1 MNRLKMF
8 LAKRFFKELL
18 PKTTDASG
26 NSGGSTGRE
35 LSSEVVKFVT
45 YKENND
51 TEFEDPDFDMA
62 DIQTAYNA
70 DSYVRQGVDKYVDQI
85 FKEGYQFYGLDANT
99 VEYINL
105 RLAYIAE
112 ATSNPTSQFLTDIA
126 DDIVK
131 YGNCM
136 IVKSRSN
143 DPNAFPQGQAL
154 TGLYGKDPVAG
165 YFCANPVSMKCQR
178 DDYGV
183 IQKWQQDNDK
193 GTQEFDPH
201 DVCHFYYKREKGKAY
216 GTSFLIPVL
225 DDIQA
230 LRQAEENVLKMMY
243 RNIYPFFHVAVG
255 TEDAPG
261 TSKEVDQMKEAID
274 GMDVEGGLVTTERVV
289 IKPVAADKVINADPY
304 LRYMESRVFTGFG
317 IPEIMWG
324 RGSTANRSTGDN
336 MATEMNDR
344 IRAIH
349 KIIEAFFNNFIIK
362 ELLME
367 AGYDPVLNPDQNVE
381 LRFNDNDVDVEIKK
395 QVHAIYKYEHNA
407 ITEDEMR
414 NELGMDPI
422 AEGDRGL
429 MFVELITRENMRLES
444 QLSAEA
450 ASSSENGSAETNNK
464 AKNGGGRPKAKNSLS
479 SSSIGLIK
487 DCIDSMEEGI
497 DKYISLMIQNKR
509 EILQT
514 EIFQKIVACGK
525 EILYIIKR
533 EVDDENN
540 IYSNYMGS
548 IMTKLTNSI
557 HNEMTGYTVYDSNPS
572 YLIDSVD
579 AHIDAYRDSM
589 ISTFADVASMITMDK
604 GDNDEV

>member
-1 MNRLKMF
+1 MNRIKMF

-26 NSGGSTGRE
+26 SSGGGAGRE
-35 LSSEVVKFVT
+35 LASEFVKHIS
-45 YKENND
+45 YKESNA
-51 TEFEDPDFDMA
+51 TEFEDPDYDLS
-62 DIQTAYNA
+62 DIQTAYNT
-70 DSYVRQGVDKYVDQI
+70 DCYVRQGVDKYVDQI
-85 FKEGYQFYGLDANT
+85 FKEGYQFYGLDSNT
-99 VEYINL
+99 VDYINL

-112 ATSNPTSQFLTDIA
+112 ATQNPTSQFLTDIA

-136 IVKSRSN
+136 IIKSRTN
-143 DPNAFPQGQAL
+143 DPNAFPQGQTL

-165 YFCANPVSMKCQR
+165 YFFANPVTMKCQR

-183 IQKWQQDNDK
+183 VQKWEQDNDK
-193 GTQEFDPH
+193 GKQEFDPQ

-261 TSKEVDQMKEAID
+261 TDPEVTQLKETID
-274 GMDVEGGLVTTERVV
+274 GMDVEGGLVTTERVQ

-304 LRYMESRVFTGFG
+304 LRYMESRVFSGFG

-367 AGYDPVLNPDQNVE
+367 GGYDPVLNPDQNVE

-407 ITEDEMR
+407 ITETEMR
-414 NELGMDPI
+414 DELGMDPI
-422 AEGDRGL
+422 PDGEREQ
-429 MFVELITRENMRLES
+429 MFVELITRTNMKLES
-444 QLSAEA
+444 DLAAQA
-450 ASSSENGSAETNNK
+450 ASQSGTGTAETNNK
-464 AKNGGGRPKAKNSLS
+464 SKNGGGRPKTKNSLS
-479 SSSIGLIK
+479 SGAVGLIK
-487 DCIDSMEEGI
+487 DCMDIMEDGI
-497 DKYISLMIQNKR
+497 DKYLSLKIQDKS

-514 EIFQKIVACGK
+514 EIFKKVVDCGK
-525 EILYIIKR
+525 EILYIVRR
-533 EVDDENN
+533 EIDDSDNAYAKY
-540 IYSNYMGS
+540 ITGV
-548 IMTKLTNSI
+548 MTKLTNSI
-557 HNEMTGYTVYDSNPS
+557 HDEITGFSSYACNPT

-579 AHIDAYRDSM
+579 AHINSYRDSM
-589 ISTFADVASMITMDK
+589 VSIFTGVSIAEE
-604 GDNDEV
+604 GDTDEV

>member
-1 MNRLKMF
+1 MF

-26 NSGGSTGRE
+26 NSGGGAGRE
-35 LSSEVVKFVT
+35 LASEFIKYVS
-45 YKENND
+45 YKESNA
-51 TEFEDPDFDMA
+51 TEFEDPDYDMA
-62 DIQTAYNA
+62 DIQTAYNT

-85 FKEGYQFYGLDANT
+85 FKEGYQFYGLDSNT
-99 VEYINL
+99 VDYINL

-112 ATSNPTSQFLTDIA
+112 ATQNPTSQFLTDIA

-136 IVKSRSN
+136 IIKSRTN
-143 DPNAFPQGQAL
+143 DPNAFPQGQTL

-165 YFCANPVSMKCQR
+165 YFFANPVTMRCQR

-183 IQKWQQDNDK
+183 VQKWEQDNDK
-193 GTQEFDPH
+193 GKQEFDPQ

-261 TSKEVDQMKEAID
+261 TDPEVTQLKETID
-274 GMDVEGGLVTTERVV
+274 GMDVEGGLVTTERVQ
-289 IKPVAADKVINADPY
+289 IKPIAADKVINADPY

-367 AGYDPVLNPDQNVE
+367 GGYDPVLNPDQNVE

-407 ITEDEMR
+407 ITETEMR
-414 NELGMDPI
+414 DELGMDPI
-422 AEGDRGL
+422 PDGEREQ
-429 MFVELITRENMRLES
+429 MFVELITRTNMKLES
-444 QLSAEA
+444 DLAAQA
-450 ASSSENGSAETNNK
+450 ASQSGTGTAETNNK
-464 AKNGGGRPKAKNSLS
+464 SKNGGGRPKTKNSLS
-479 SSSIGLIK
+479 SSAVGLIK
-487 DCIDSMEEGI
+487 DCMDNMEDGI
-497 DKYISLMIQNKR
+497 DKYLSLKIQDKS

-514 EIFQKIVACGK
+514 EIFKKVVDCGK
-525 EILYIIKR
+525 EILYIVRR
-533 EVDDENN
+533 EIDDSDNAYAKY
-540 IYSNYMGS
+540 ITSV
-548 IMTKLTNSI
+548 MTKLTNSI
-557 HNEMTGYTVYDSNPS
+557 HDEMTGFSNYACDPT

-579 AHIDAYRDSM
+579 AHINSYRDSM
-589 ISTFADVASMITMDK
+589 ISIFTGVSIAEE
-604 GDNDEV
+604 GDTDEV

>member
-143 DPNAFPQGQAL
+143 DPNAFPQGQNL

-464 AKNGGGRPKAKNSLS
+464 SKNGGGRPKAKNSLS

-540 IYSNYMGS
+540 VYSNYMGS
-548 IMTKLTNSI
+548 IITKLTNSI

-589 ISTFADVASMITMDK
+589 ISTFANVASMITMDK